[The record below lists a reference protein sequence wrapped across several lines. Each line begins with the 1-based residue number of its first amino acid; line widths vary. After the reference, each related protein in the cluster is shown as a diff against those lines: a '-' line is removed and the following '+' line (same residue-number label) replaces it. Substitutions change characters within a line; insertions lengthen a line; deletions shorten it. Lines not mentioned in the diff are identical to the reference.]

1 MSLAAV
7 ATIIILFVLSTFLM
21 IWNRGA
27 LVIAILIPAS
37 DFLGWIDP
45 AIISIKGVFDT
56 FAMVM
61 IFIALALLLSIGR
74 WFDIRHAGFRW
85 PFFLM
90 LLLLLYGLFAP
101 VLRGDSTL
109 SLAVNAAKEFMV
121 ILAYP
126 AVFLFL
132 RTEREI
138 QLGWKALTIL
148 GAYYCVMELLAQ
160 LGGVTFMHATS
171 YFYRPDDFGLWKLYV
186 QYWPVI
192 LVFLLTAIYSS
203 VLKGRITWISIL
215 LGGAGLFLTFYRSYL
230 IATFV
235 AIPLIAMMSRIKLGR
250 IAVAGTTLGVVVLAT
265 LGLVSA
271 SSAGEGKGLAAVSDD
286 LVLSSFRELADG
298 SGSSL
303 AGRKR
308 HSSELMK
315 LANAHPLIGYGF
327 VKQEASLIQK
337 LHLAT
342 FAGGMLGFVDKGDA
356 DVLVK
361 FGYFGGAMLYG
372 SFLWIT
378 IAAVVRIRR
387 STSETESTH
396 LLVVATLAPLFL
408 MVQPV
413 HAPCTYGFA
422 LLPMFIAMALVDRES
437 FLLRAH
443 PIGEAYQ

>member
-7 ATIIILFVLSTFLM
+7 ATVIILFVLSVFLM

-27 LVIAILIPAS
+27 LVIAMLIPAS

-45 AIISIKGVFDT
+45 AVISIKGVFDT
-56 FAMVM
+56 FAMIM
-61 IFIALALLLSIGR
+61 IFVGLGLLLSVGR
-74 WFDIRHAGFRW
+74 WSEIKYAGFRW
-85 PFFLM
+85 PFFFM
-90 LLLLLYGLFAP
+90 LLLCLYGLFAP

-109 SLAVNAAKEFMV
+109 ALAINATKEFMV

-126 AVFLFL
+126 AVFIFL
-132 RTEREI
+132 KTDREVR
-138 QLGWKALTIL
+138 LGWKALVAL

-160 LGGVTFMHATS
+160 FGGVTFMHATS
-171 YFYRPDDFGLWKLYV
+171 YYYRPDDFGLWKLYV

-192 LVFLLTAIYSS
+192 LVFLLSAIYSS
-203 VLKGRITWISIL
+203 VFERRMAWISVLI
-215 LGGAGLFLTFYRSYL
+215 GGAGLFLTFYRSYL
-230 IATFV
+230 IATFA
-235 AIPLIAMMSRIKLGR
+235 AIPLVAMMSRVKLGR
-250 IAVAGTTLGVVVLAT
+250 IAVTGTALGIVVLGV

-308 HSSELMK
+308 HSTELMK

-327 VKQEASLIQK
+327 VKQEAALIQK

-361 FGYFGGAMLYG
+361 FGYIGGAVLYG
-372 SFLWIT
+372 LFLWIM
-378 IAAVVRIRR
+378 IAAVMRIRR
-387 STSETESTH
+387 SSSTTESVH
-396 LLVVATLAPLFL
+396 LLVIATLAPIFL

-422 LLPMFIAMALVDRES
+422 LLPMFIAMALVDREA
-437 FLLRAH
+437 LLVRSNLA
-443 PIGEAYQ
+443 EMNA